1 MDKIA
6 NAFKG
11 KKANIGYIVAGYPS
25 LEYSKEFLNLLDDSV
40 LDIIEIGIPYSD
52 PLADGKL
59 IANAA
64 FQACNNGVNTTKVFD
79 MLKGVKTSKALVFL
93 VYYNIIL
100 AYGEDKFLRQ
110 SLECGISGI
119 LVPDMPYEESCE
131 FALKCQQYGISLIC
145 LIAPTSTK
153 RSKEILSGSSGF
165 IYAVGSLGVTGGEQS
180 SLDRLKDMIKFIK
193 DNTNL
198 PVAVGFGIKNSSD
211 VKKTKEY
218 ADGAIIGTKI
228 VEITSKFDPQTAHQ
242 KIKELFE

>member
-1 MDKIA
+1 
-6 NAFKG
+6 
-11 KKANIGYIVAGYPS
+11 
-25 LEYSKEFLNLLDDSV
+25 
-40 LDIIEIGIPYSD
+40 
-52 PLADGKL
+52 
-59 IANAA
+59 
-64 FQACNNGVNTTKVFD
+64 
-79 MLKGVKTSKALVFL
+79 
-93 VYYNIIL
+93 
-100 AYGEDKFLRQ
+100 
-110 SLECGISGI
+110 
-119 LVPDMPYEESCE
+119 
-131 FALKCQQYGISLIC
+131 CQQYGISLIR

-198 PVAVGFGIKNSSD
+198 PVAVGFGIKNSND

>member
-6 NAFKG
+6 KAFSG

-25 LEYSKEFLNLLDDSV
+25 LEYSKEFLNLLDNST
-40 LDIIEIGIPYSD
+40 LDMVEVGIPYSD

-64 FQACNNGVNTTKVFD
+64 FEACNSGVNTDKVFE
-79 MLKGVKTSKALVFL
+79 MLSSVKTSKALVFL

-100 AYGEDKFLRQ
+100 AYGEDRFLHKSR
-110 SLECGISGI
+110 ECGISGI
-119 LVPDMPYEESCE
+119 LVPDMPFEESAQFASKCAE
-131 FALKCQQYGISLIC
+131 FGIALIR
-145 LIAPTSTK
+145 LIAPTSTQ
-153 RSKEILSGSSGF
+153 RSKDILNGANGF

-180 SLDRLKDMIKFIK
+180 SIERLKDMIKFIK
-193 DNTNL
+193 NNTAL